1 MKLFHKLFFIV
12 FFVFHNSLFSQH
24 KLCRENTPM
33 WSECFKLDSNGTFK
47 YRLFM
52 CDPTEYGNGTYKI
65 SKNFLTLKFDSIQM
79 LKIDKRFNDSIK
91 TKVSIKITDIVYEKP
106 RYLIKIKYKNDSFY
120 TDINGMFIR
129 NYTGGL
135 IEIYLEEKLIINP
148 SKDKSNEYNIEYI
161 SRFFR
166 YTKQGKKIRFKKKG
180 TKYYTTE
187 KRYLFK
193 KHKIWFGKR
202 KVFYI
207 FR

>member
-1 MKLFHKLFFIV
+1 
-12 FFVFHNSLFSQH
+12 
-24 KLCRENTPM
+24 M

-106 RYLIKIKYKNDSFY
+106 GYLIKIKYKNDSFY
-120 TDINGMFIR
+120 TDINGMFVR

-135 IEIYLEEKLIINP
+135 IEIYLKEKLIINP
-148 SKDKSNEYNIEYI
+148 SKDKIPPFSLLIGTNISNFNGC
-161 SRFFR
+161 FR
-166 YTKQGKKIRFKKKG
+166 NLA
-180 TKYYTTE
+180 
-187 KRYLFK
+187 YLIHFQK
-193 KHKIWFGKR
+193 EVLESN
-202 KVFYI
+202 VFSH
-207 FR
+207 